1 MSKLVVGVA
10 GLCRPGTCSRSDRLF
25 VRSGRLLYWA
35 LLTSQAMSTSQHL
48 TLHIEAFTTR
58 VTEGEALH
66 SVETNLYLYF
76 CMMASDSL
84 GNTQEVSELA
94 GQTGPESMDGL
105 ESVTYFIAG
114 LGVVV
119 LSLCVVVAGLLI
131 YQYCR
136 SEPYYISPSSL

>member
-1 MSKLVVGVA
+1 
-10 GLCRPGTCSRSDRLF
+10 
-25 VRSGRLLYWA
+25 
-35 LLTSQAMSTSQHL
+35 
-48 TLHIEAFTTR
+48 
-58 VTEGEALH
+58 
-66 SVETNLYLYF
+66 
-76 CMMASDSL
+76 MMASDSL